1 MNLGRFKS
9 QMSSALM
16 VELLTTKSQ
25 YFPEGGGIERKI
37 GQKVLKSIQHKL
49 HHTMRKSDSTAHSMV
64 ERDSVQQPAE
74 LSSDA
79 KETEVSGD
87 PNSLEREVQ
96 CQVEAVSWRE
106 RHISASV
113 YIAASEAHVW
123 KVLTDYER
131 LAEFVPNLIRRVQ

>member
-1 MNLGRFKS
+1 MTFCL
-9 QMSSALM
+9 SSLKGA
-16 VELLTTKSQ
+16 
-25 YFPEGGGIERKI
+25 GIESKI

-87 PNSLEREVQ
+87 PNSVEREVP

-131 LAEFVPNLIRRVQ
+131 LAEFVPNLICR